1 MSINTFN
8 AYLLNST
15 DYIKY
20 VNKNWTGVIYKITR
34 DFLNSKQ
41 VKNDQELKS
50 AGIYFLVKNNPNNKT
65 IYIGQAD
72 IRSNNTGIL
81 TRVLV
86 HLKETKTKDFD
97 YVYILTSTNNLLG
110 ATELKYLEHCFINK
124 VDTNTINLINE
135 NLASKGN
142 ISSYDEKHWED
153 FLNNAITIFKS
164 IGFNIFTT
172 NKINSTYQVSKQSDN
187 NTSASKYF
195 KMIKKDK
202 YTKKL

>member
-72 IRSNNTGIL
+72 VRSNNTGIL

-124 VDTNTINLINE
+124 VDTNTINLIN
-135 NLASKGN
+135 
-142 ISSYDEKHWED
+142 
-153 FLNNAITIFKS
+153 
-164 IGFNIFTT
+164 
-172 NKINSTYQVSKQSDN
+172 
-187 NTSASKYF
+187 
-195 KMIKKDK
+195 
-202 YTKKL
+202 